1 LGTIRRITSKRRAT
15 CNDDFVVLVMVF
27 AFNELEHAK
36 RADKPAAGTPLSLMN
51 DVQGSDLFNDLFCCG

>member
-1 LGTIRRITSKRRAT
+1 
-15 CNDDFVVLVMVF
+15 MVF